1 VPRDLQQY
9 FRTEAR
15 ELIDA
20 LRQEIVRLK
29 RVAASDEDRRP
40 MMRLAYTLKGAATI
54 AGYPDIAAAVQR
66 LEATL
71 GASRFDGTIDPG
83 AIEMLKELEQVL
95 TDLEIAA
102 APSDVTRRVREA
114 AAARDAAGREA
125 LDRLLVEI
133 AQARGG
139 LRLLR
144 AVPLE
149 RINVSASPASVF
161 ALEVASGAAR
171 ALVPLDSVR
180 TVVRLAGAGV
190 SAGPGGATL
199 RFERGIA
206 PLVSLRLAAGLSTEV
221 RSSFEPEAD
230 ADEDRF
236 AVIVD
241 AAAGPVALG
250 VRGPGRVVTVPES
263 GRDQLVSTIKALL
276 AVPLPPPRQ
285 P

>member
-1 VPRDLQQY
+1 
-9 FRTEAR
+9 
-15 ELIDA
+15 
-20 LRQEIVRLK
+20 
-29 RVAASDEDRRP
+29 
-40 MMRLAYTLKGAATI
+40 
-54 AGYPDIAAAVQR
+54 
-66 LEATL
+66 
-71 GASRFDGTIDPG
+71 
-83 AIEMLKELEQVL
+83 
-95 TDLEIAA
+95 
-102 APSDVTRRVREA
+102 
-114 AAARDAAGREA
+114 
-125 LDRLLVEI
+125 
-133 AQARGG
+133 
-139 LRLLR
+139 
-144 AVPLE
+144 
-149 RINVSASPASVF
+149 
-161 ALEVASGAAR
+161 VASGAAR

-190 SAGPGGATL
+190 SAGPGGTTL